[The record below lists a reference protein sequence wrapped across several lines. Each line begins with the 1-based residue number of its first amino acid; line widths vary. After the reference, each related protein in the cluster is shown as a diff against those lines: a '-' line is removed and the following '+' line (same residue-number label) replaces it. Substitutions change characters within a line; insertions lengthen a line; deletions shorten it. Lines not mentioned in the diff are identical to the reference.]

1 MQFKLRLHHFVLKK
15 VNQLHIIRKKATKPA
30 QIIASLIQGREHKG
44 KWTSFHLLPD
54 LCPLHFSCC
63 HVKLQTSVGSPLM
76 TQLQAVRVWKC
87 SIWKTKWSERSL
99 SGLRG
104 AYQSLQGPRG
114 WCPHLQST
122 SPVCALCAGLEH
134 WCVWARW
141 RVGKSDFSDF
151 ILWSELESKWSLM
164 SPSMTSFRHLPAGQ
178 KIQTWI
184 VWFSADSVCWVDVH
198 IGAGL

>member
-15 VNQLHIIRKKATKPA
+15 VNQLHIIGKKATKPA
-30 QIIASLIQGREHKG
+30 QIIASLIQGRKHKG

-134 WCVWARW
+134 WCVGQGEGLG
-141 RVGKSDFSDF
+141 RVTSVISYCGQSWSQNEAWCRQAWPVSDTFQPVRKFKHELCDF
-151 ILWSELESKWSLM
+151 QLIL
-164 SPSMTSFRHLPAGQ
+164 FAGWMF
-178 KIQTWI
+178 T
-184 VWFSADSVCWVDVH
+184 
-198 IGAGL
+198 